1 MIWVK
6 GIYGQNREVWPPR
19 ITIPKSV
26 WPKIEK
32 WQSYGVIVPNFYTP
46 GPFFGGTMIVGSSR
60 TVNKNCSLHRV
71 YIIGFL
77 SFGWKMKIGQ
87 VIASSS
93 LIVRHRPSSSVI
105 VPRHRVDPF
114 FSGRWRT
121 MIVGSSWTLN
131 KNCSLHRVYIMNFF
145 AVGWKVNNGQDFG
158 LIVPHNSYTY
168 GGPFFFGTMTDDD
181 CWIKSDSKQKLFL
194 T

>member
-1 MIWVK
+1 MARIGKFDPQGSLFWSPFGQKLKNGRVMASSSQ
-6 GIYGQNREVWPPR
+6 IY
-19 ITIPKSV
+19 IHLD
-26 WPKIEK
+26 
-32 WQSYGVIVPNFYTP
+32 
-46 GPFFGGTMIVGSSR
+46 PFSGGTMIVGSSH
-60 TVNKNCSLHRV
+60 TVNKNCFLHRV
-71 YIIGFL
+71 YKIEFL

-87 VIASSS
+87 VIVSSS
-93 LIVRHRPSSSVI
+93 VIVHHRPSSSVI
-105 VPRHRVDPF
+105 VPRHTVDPF
-114 FSGRWRT
+114 FLGRWRT
-121 MIVGSSWTLN
+121 MIVGSSRTLN

-145 AVGWKVNNGQDFG
+145 AVGRKVKNGQDFG